1 MSKRFGQN
9 PGPNSR
15 QQCFS
20 PAWAQQLLVAGG
32 SSSHASSEAAPWLQ
46 IDSCAFRSVLSCV
59 LAGIGFYSQAASG
72 GQKIEWFC
80 TCSLRAQAVLRR
92 QRGWIASS
100 QPSAPNP
107 PAPTLAPAPSCP
119 KPKPRPRPNPNL
131 REPSSAQPARRQKKA
146 KNQPSPGFQPSPSP
160 HSPAQPSPG
169 SRTSPNPSQP
179 DPSPADSQNQTMKAK
194 KQTFRSKRFA
204 QISLKTFRS
213 KRFGQNVSVKTPD
226 PNPIQFL

>member
-1 MSKRFGQN
+1 MH
-9 PGPNSR
+9 SR

-92 QRGWIASS
+92 QRGWMAS
-100 QPSAPNP
+100 SAPNP

-119 KPKPRPRPNPNL
+119 RPRPNPNL
-131 REPSSAQPARRQKKA
+131 REPSSAQPPLDAKKKSKKPA
-146 KNQPSPGFQPSPSP
+146 QPRLPAQPQPPQPSPAQSRFQNQPQPQPARPQPSRLPKANYESKKTKRF
-160 HSPAQPSPG
+160 AQNVSL
-169 SRTSPNPSQP
+169 
-179 DPSPADSQNQTMKAK
+179 
-194 KQTFRSKRFA
+194 QTFRSKRFA
-204 QISLKTFRS
+204 Q
-213 KRFGQNVSVKTPD
+213 NVSVKTFGQNFRSKPRTQTLYNFYK
-226 PNPIQFL
+226 P

>member
-1 MSKRFGQN
+1 MH
-9 PGPNSR
+9 SR

-92 QRGWIASS
+92 QRGWMASS

-131 REPSSAQPARRQKKA
+131 REPSSAQPARRQKK
-146 KNQPSPGFQPSPSP
+146 KQKTSPAQASSPAP
-160 HSPAQPSPG
+160 APTAQPSPVPVPEPAP
-169 SRTSPNPSQP
+169 TPASPTPAQP
-179 DPSPADSQNQTMKAK
+179 
-194 KQTFRSKRFA
+194 
-204 QISLKTFRS
+204 
-213 KRFGQNVSVKTPD
+213 TPK
-226 PNPIQFL
+226 IKL

>member
-1 MSKRFGQN
+1 MH
-9 PGPNSR
+9 SR

-59 LAGIGFYSQAASG
+59 LAGIVFYSQAASG

-92 QRGWIASS
+92 QRGWMASS

-131 REPSSAQPARRQKKA
+131 REPSSAQPLKT
-146 KNQPSPGFQPSPSP
+146 
-160 HSPAQPSPG
+160 SPAQP
-169 SRTSPNPSQP
+169 QP
-179 DPSPADSQNQTMKAK
+179 PQPSPAQSRFQNQPQPQPARPQPSRLPKSNYESK
-194 KQTFRSKRFA
+194 KQNVSV
-204 QISLKTFRS
+204 KTFRS
-213 KRFGQNVSVKTPD
+213 KRFGQNVSLKTFRSKPRTQTLYNFYK
-226 PNPIQFL
+226 PSRKK